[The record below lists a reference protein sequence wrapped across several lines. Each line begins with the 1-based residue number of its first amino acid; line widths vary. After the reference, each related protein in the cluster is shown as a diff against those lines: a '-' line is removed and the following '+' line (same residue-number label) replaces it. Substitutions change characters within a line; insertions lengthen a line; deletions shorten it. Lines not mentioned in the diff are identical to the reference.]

1 MDRNSKPGDRR
12 RPAPDRVKPALRL
25 VRADEA
31 AGSPFDDLD
40 ALRQALP
47 PVATRRERSSE
58 TFARIPHARGLEL
71 GRRKLSGAA
80 WGVLIVLDRLILMGH
95 GQNPVRFTYRAR
107 EAIGL
112 SRYRTLR
119 ALEQLVDAGVI
130 SIEQRPDRVPLVTHK
145 WFPIR

>member
-1 MDRNSKPGDRR
+1 
-12 RPAPDRVKPALRL
+12 
-25 VRADEA
+25 
-31 AGSPFDDLD
+31 
-40 ALRQALP
+40 
-47 PVATRRERSSE
+47 
-58 TFARIPHARGLEL
+58 
-71 GRRKLSGAA
+71 
-80 WGVLIVLDRLILMGH
+80 VLIVLDRLIFMGR

-130 SIEQRPDRVPLVTHK
+130 SIEQRPGRVPLVTHK